1 MVIDLILGD
10 MVLVGNRLVPLFIAT
25 PVTVTDAV
33 SVTITTTTIAIA
45 VTVTIK
51 VTTTATVTAQSHL
64 RLQQGRINHC
74 TICTMTGARAVG
86 SPRGQF
92 VYFFA

>member
-1 MVIDLILGD
+1 

-74 TICTMTGARAVG
+74 TICTMAGGPVG
-86 SPRGQF
+86 LPQPWQLM
-92 VYFFA
+92 YFWHDKSSQNVIG